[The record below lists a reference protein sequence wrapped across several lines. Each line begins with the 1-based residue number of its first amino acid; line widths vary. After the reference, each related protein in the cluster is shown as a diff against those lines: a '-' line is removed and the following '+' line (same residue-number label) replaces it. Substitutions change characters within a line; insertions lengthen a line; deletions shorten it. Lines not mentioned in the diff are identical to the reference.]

1 MGKNI
6 NKEVFLDM
14 ENYPVIS
21 IVVPSYNVAPYIR
34 KCIDSIINQTYPYW
48 ELLLVVG
55 GNDGTIEICDEYE
68 AQDKRI
74 KSIHDNKGLVQA
86 RNVGYRHAT
95 GQWITYLDG
104 DDWFDIDTCEV
115 LSKYINE
122 YKDLDIIY
130 WRYIE
135 ELEDKTI
142 DKWSDKS
149 AVPFTLF
156 NKNECKELA
165 IKTLIYKYGL
175 SDGVC
180 KLVNMEYAKKYG
192 IFHDERLVQG
202 SEGVEFS
209 LRAFYYA
216 SKALYVNR
224 CFYHYRY
231 VANSI
236 SKKVDESNTK
246 FLADCYRVIRE
257 DIDGFVMKDKFI
269 KAFYERTTYMLMAIA
284 MNTYFSPMNSSSL
297 PKKIAHYSKVISNEP
312 LFKEAINKTS
322 WENMDIFRKIVL
334 VLLRLHLYIFLD
346 PIARVKHF
354 LLKKGFYNY

>member
-1 MGKNI
+1 MNQ
-6 NKEVFLDM
+6 
-14 ENYPVIS
+14 PTIS
-21 IVVPSYNVAPYIR
+21 IVVPSYNVAQYIR
-34 KCIDSIINQTYPYW
+34 QCIDSIVNQTYPNW

-55 GNDGTIEICDEYE
+55 GTDGTVEICDGY
-68 AQDKRI
+68 AAKDGRI

-86 RNVGYRHAT
+86 RNVGFNNAT

-104 DDWFDIDTCEV
+104 DDWFDIDTCDV
-115 LSKYINE
+115 LSRFINE

-135 ELEDKTI
+135 ELGNKSI
-142 DKWSDKS
+142 DKWADKS
-149 AVPFTLF
+149 ATPFTLY
-156 NKNECKELA
+156 NKGECKDLS

-180 KLVNMEYAKKYG
+180 KLVKMEYARKYG
-192 IFHDERLVQG
+192 IYHDERLVQG

-236 SKKVDESNTK
+236 SKKVDENNTK
-246 FLADCYRVIRE
+246 YLADCYRVIRE
-257 DIDGFVMKDKFI
+257 DIDGFVMKEKFI

-284 MNTYFSPMNSSSL
+284 MNTYFNPMNPNPL
-297 PKKIAHYSKVISNEP
+297 FKRIANYSNVINGEP
-312 LFKEAINKTS
+312 LFKESIMRTS
-322 WENMDIFRKIVL
+322 WENMDVFRKITL
-334 VLLRLHLYIFLD
+334 VFLRLHLYALLD
-346 PIARVKHF
+346 PIARIKHF
-354 LLKKGFYNY
+354 LLKKGFYKY

>member
-1 MGKNI
+1 
-6 NKEVFLDM
+6 M
-14 ENYPVIS
+14 EEKALIS

-34 KCIDSIINQTYPYW
+34 QCVNSIINQTYSNW

-55 GNDGTIEICDEYE
+55 GTDGTIEICDEY
-68 AQDKRI
+68 AKADSRI

-86 RNVGYRHAT
+86 RNVGYRHAS

-104 DDWFDIDTCEV
+104 DDWFDTDTCEV
-115 LSKYINE
+115 LEKYIRE
-122 YKDLDIIY
+122 YEGLDIIY

-135 ELEDKTI
+135 ELEGKAI

-149 AVPFTLF
+149 GPFIMYRD
-156 NKNECKELA
+156 NECKKLA
-165 IKTLIYKYGL
+165 VNALIYKYGL

-180 KLVNMEYAKKYG
+180 KLVRMDYAKKYG

-216 SKALYVNR
+216 QKALYITR

-231 VANSI
+231 VPNSI

-246 FLADCYRVIRE
+246 YLADCYRVIRE
-257 DIDGFVMKDKFI
+257 DIEKFEMKDKFV

-284 MNTYFSPMNSSSL
+284 MNTYFSPRNSNSL
-297 PKKIAHYSKVISNEP
+297 QTKISHYSKVIADEP
-312 LFKEAINKTS
+312 LFKESIYKTS
-322 WENMDIFRKIVL
+322 WENMDIFRKVVL
-334 VLLRLHLYIFLD
+334 VLLRLHLYILLD
-346 PIARVKHF
+346 PIARIKHF